1 MTKKTVYDY
10 ILFDADGT
18 LYDYE
23 KAEAYAL
30 EATFLEYNL
39 PYHKELLEIYKK
51 INSGYWNAFELG
63 QIDLKTLRIARFET
77 FFKKEGITTEAEAFG
92 KSYIKHLSESTFL
105 MPGALEIL
113 ESLSKHTVLA
123 IITNGISEVQ
133 RRRFQLSKVLHY
145 FRGIIISEEIG
156 FSKPHKAYFDYA
168 CKTLGIEDR
177 SKALVVGDSLSSDIL
192 GGNNFGIDTCWYNP
206 KGVRADEAIKP
217 VFTIKELK
225 ELEDIV
231 FNGQNPCPG
240 K

>member
-1 MTKKTVYDY
+1 MTQKTIYDY
-10 ILFDADGT
+10 VLFDADGT

-30 EATFLEYNL
+30 EETFSEYNL
-39 PYHKELLEIYKK
+39 PYQKELLDVYKS
-51 INSGYWNAFELG
+51 INAGYWKAFEQG
-63 QIDLKTLRIARFET
+63 QIDLKTLRIARFEN
-77 FFKKEGITTEAEAFG
+77 FFKDQGITTEAGPFSR
-92 KSYIKHLSESTFL
+92 SYIHHLSESTFL

-133 RRRFQLSKVLHY
+133 RRRFKLSKVLHY
-145 FRGIIISEEIG
+145 FQGIIISEEIG
-156 FSKPHKAYFDYA
+156 FSKPHKAYFDHA
-168 CKTLGIEDR
+168 CKILGIQDL

-192 GGNNFGIDTCWYNP
+192 GGNNYGLDTCWYNP
-206 KGVRADEAIKP
+206 KGLKEDKAIKP

-225 ELEDIV
+225 ELEVIV
-231 FNGQNPCPG
+231 FNPQSPCPG